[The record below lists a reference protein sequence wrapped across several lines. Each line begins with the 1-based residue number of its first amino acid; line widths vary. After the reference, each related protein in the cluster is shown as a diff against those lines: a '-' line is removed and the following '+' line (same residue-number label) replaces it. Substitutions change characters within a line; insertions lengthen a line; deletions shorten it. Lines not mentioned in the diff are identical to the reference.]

1 MRRALVPGALIVAAT
16 LVVAAHLRVS
26 VPSASSVSSVLE
38 KGPGTSR
45 SDLKRTVEDMTSRLA
60 AHPNDSA
67 AVVKLAD
74 TLIRLQR
81 VNNDGRAVIT
91 AEEYLRTFLA
101 KNGSN
106 YDVERTLAAVL
117 LSQHR
122 FADAIK
128 QAQSLQ
134 ARDPRDA
141 WNYGAMGDGYLELGD
156 YDRAFAAFD
165 RMGHL
170 QPGPSVYARMA
181 YALELKGDLDGALQ
195 LMKQA
200 SDGTT
205 PNDAESQ
212 AWHFTQLGMLLL
224 QQGRA
229 GEARLQFEHAAATF
243 PNHPLA
249 IAGLARVK
257 IFEKDLPGA
266 RLLCQQLLA
275 QAPTPDMAA
284 LVGDLSR
291 ELGDRDGAEQYYR
304 MSEQIERAA
313 WGNGLRQPQV
323 LARFFA
329 EHDRNIPEAVTLA
342 EEALRSRQDIFTMDT
357 AAWAYFKA
365 GRLADARQASQA
377 ALRTGTRDARILY
390 HAAEILAA
398 NGDAAAA
405 RDLLSRIPS
414 IESGFLNGVP
424 GGRGFSRRLLESP
437 RLD

>member
-1 MRRALVPGALIVAAT
+1 
-16 LVVAAHLRVS
+16 
-26 VPSASSVSSVLE
+26 
-38 KGPGTSR
+38 
-45 SDLKRTVEDMTSRLA
+45 MTARLA

-81 VNNDGRAVIT
+81 VNNDGRAVIA
-91 AEEYLRTFLA
+91 AEEHLRTFLA

-156 YDRAFAAFD
+156 YDRAFEAFD
-165 RMGHL
+165 RMGQL
-170 QPGPSVYARMA
+170 QPGPSVYARVA
-181 YALELKGDLDGALQ
+181 YALELKGDLDGAFAS
-195 LMKQA
+195 MKQA
-200 SDGTT
+200 ADGTT

-212 AWHFTQLGMLLL
+212 AWHFSQLGMLLL

-229 GEARLQFEHAAATF
+229 GEARLQFERAAATF

-249 IAGLARVK
+249 MTGLARVK
-257 IFEKDLPGA
+257 IVEKDFSGA

-275 QAPTPDMAA
+275 QAPTPDLAA

-291 ELGDRDGAEQYYR
+291 ELGDRDGAEQYYK

-313 WGNGLRQPQV
+313 WGNGLRQPQM

-329 EHDRNIPEAVTLA
+329 EHDRNIPEAVSLA
-342 EEALRSRQDIFTMDT
+342 EEALRSRNDIFTLDT

-365 GRLADARQASQA
+365 GRIADARKASQG

-390 HAAEILAA
+390 HASEIRAA
-398 NGDAAAA
+398 SGDSNGAHE
-405 RDLLSRIPS
+405 LLSRIPS
-414 IESGFLNGVP
+414 LATAKAVA
-424 GGRGFSRRLLESP
+424 LH
-437 RLD
+437 